1 MYHRGCAVRCVLD
14 YSEINYRN
22 GPMLCVSVNVVR
34 ILHIGDENSTQKDNS
49 GHLGPESIEDDM
61 SGNSNQFT
69 EEASVESEHTR
80 EEEMERLMETE
91 RDKLAQLKMDMQET
105 AHSLREQN
113 LKDRAG
119 LSLLGKELETIKAYN
134 KHLKEEVEARY
145 QNEDVLKEKIQILTE
160 ELAQNNE
167 NIKHLMTDKENLQDL
182 VEQAQKEIQGKD
194 ELITKQSKELN
205 NLRQADQ
212 DQMPQTSSDASTV
225 TVMEFLPEEK
235 RADAK
240 MAMLGQAVV
249 DLLPLLQG
257 QRSFSSTVPVNPV
270 ISSSGKESRQGSS
283 HKQPTLDV
291 CVSVS
296 DLLLSEAERS
306 ASNLLM
312 VTLETAYS
320 VPEPW
325 TPPSGPAPSPFTY
338 AAALEVPLT
347 AEQDQVLV
355 FSEGHLK
362 AGGQREVK
370 GRQRKRPHQ
379 ATLAPGNHFLS
390 GTLFQAE
397 SFEQENGELTGLED
411 RIFRNEA
418 ETRKNRVSWD
428 IEMRC
433 FLHAGGIS
441 RLKERIIKS
450 RLWPVEIM
458 RSMVPLEKLGEENS
472 EIPFHGMAFVDMTR
486 LLYPGVS
493 RIRGAYTIQPFCEA
507 EMQNKAKRNASVLK
521 KQAKVAAFQA
531 KARASSAVGTHK
543 KGGKTIDGNNKG
555 AKDQAKKQTVNQ
567 SRKAA
572 ADATAESLSE
582 TEPKVNAEGN
592 MYVEARSYVIIE
604 MALEKPLVP
613 ETSPEELARRVKAL
627 IPPRPPPRAGPSRAE
642 RAVLNFHKQVGNTV
656 AVVSEQYEEL
666 FGASCKMPQDHSR
679 EQMLSQLMGALN
691 VSGGYFS
698 IKEQIKHAVVRI
710 VRDKIQTEPLSDP
723 EEIKEFVSKLYVY
736 LVDEMHVALDKLM
749 VRHPNEPSHMFE
761 WGTLH
766 MLTEDYM
773 KAKECFHDAVSSQ
786 QVHQPSLMMCGV
798 LAVIFE
804 QYTEAQTF
812 LERATSIDPSSVVAW
827 TLLGLLHEIQNE
839 SILAERA
846 FLEARKLLREYE
858 AKEKTHTEGEEKD
871 VELENE
877 EQVYQEKEKTA
888 SPPPSATVEQDPKF
902 LDQDTEEHK
911 EPPAQD
917 DSSISPPTKV
927 TSTIYTQTVQ
937 FLLQNNALQMAEHA
951 LSQELLCSEGGRSVS
966 YLLHLAQWQL
976 LKGDYPSAA
985 ASLKEVLL
993 HKYQDTD
1000 AWSLNGHC
1008 HFLQGAL
1015 PEAQESYEWSLN
1027 LLGQPSDSHIVF
1039 LRLGS
1044 IYLTQK
1050 KFERAK
1056 VVYLQACEKSPSCL
1070 TWLGLGKAC
1079 YRLEELCVAEEAL
1092 TEANHLNTENAEVW
1106 AYLSLICLRS
1116 GRQEESEL
1124 FCKYAIRFNLQEESL
1139 LKEIRPEGSASFQSS
1154 DVMLQNKC

>member
-1 MYHRGCAVRCVLD
+1 MEI
-14 YSEINYRN
+14 SEN
-22 GPMLCVSVNVVR
+22 
-34 ILHIGDENSTQKDNS
+34 
-49 GHLGPESIEDDM
+49 
-61 SGNSNQFT
+61 T
-69 EEASVESEHTR
+69 EEP
-80 EEEMERLMETE
+80 ET
-91 RDKLAQLKMDMQET
+91 
-105 AHSLREQN
+105 N
-113 LKDRAG
+113 LDI
-119 LSLLGKELETIKAYN
+119 EICVICAYN
-134 KHLKEEVEARY
+134 LQGKKADTFQSFVQVAVDETPLGES
-145 QNEDVLKEKIQILTE
+145 
-160 ELAQNNE
+160 
-167 NIKHLMTDKENLQDL
+167 DKKQVDP
-182 VEQAQKEIQGKD
+182 VEQRVDYDFTCSFHPTNNAQALSDIAQKPI
-194 ELITKQSKELN
+194 IF
-205 NLRQADQ
+205 
-212 DQMPQTSSDASTV
+212 
-225 TVMEFLPEEK
+225 TVMQFLPVMK
-235 RADAK
+235 RADEK
-240 MAMLGQAVV
+240 MAVLGQAVV

-283 HKQPTLDV
+283 RKQPTLDV

-355 FSEGHLK
+355 FSEGHLT

-379 ATLAPGNHFLS
+379 ATLAPGNHFLP

-411 RIFRNEA
+411 RMFRNDA

-433 FLHAGGIS
+433 FLHAGGIY

-450 RLWPVEIM
+450 RLWPVEIT
-458 RSMVPLEKLGEENS
+458 RSMVPLEKASHIFRSLVSEENH
-472 EIPFHGMAFVDMTR
+472 EIPFHGVAFVDMAR

-531 KARASSAVGTHK
+531 KARASPAVGTHK
-543 KGGKTIDGNNKG
+543 KGGKTFDGNNKG
-555 AKDQAKKQTVNQ
+555 AKDQAKKVCQQAVDQ
-567 SRKAA
+567 SRTAA

-604 MALEKPLVP
+604 IALEKPLVP

-627 IPPRPPPRAGPSRAE
+627 IPPRPPHRAGPSRAE
-642 RAVLNFHKQVGNTV
+642 RAVLNFHSQVGNTV

-666 FGASCKMPQDHSR
+666 FGASSNMPQDHSR

-691 VSGGYFS
+691 VSGRYFTF
-698 IKEQIKHAVVRI
+698 KEQLKHAVVRI
-710 VRDKIQTEPLSDP
+710 VRDKMQRTEPLSDP
-723 EEIKEFVSKLYVY
+723 EELKEFVSKLYVY
-736 LVDEMHVALDKLM
+736 LVDEMHISLDKIYSNDIDEDPTNEIHLCSSQLRHFAREAKLTGNYQQASQYYQELT
-749 VRHPNEPSHMFE
+749 VRHPDEPSHKFE

-766 MLTEDYM
+766 MLTKDYM
-773 KAKECFHDAVSSQ
+773 KAKECFLDAVSSQ

-804 QYTEAQTF
+804 QYTEALTF
-812 LERATSIDPSSVVAW
+812 LERATSINPSSVVTW
-827 TLLGLLHEIQNE
+827 TLLGLLHESQNE

-858 AKEKTHTEGEEKD
+858 AKEKTHTEVEEKD
-871 VELENE
+871 MEVENE
-877 EQVYQEKEKTA
+877 EQVHQEKEKTA
-888 SPPPSATVEQDPKF
+888 SPPPSATVEQDQKF

-917 DSSISPPTKV
+917 DSSISAPSKV

-966 YLLHLAQWQL
+966 YLLHLAQLQL

-993 HKYQDTD
+993 HKYQDAD
-1000 AWSLNGHC
+1000 SWSLNGHC

-1070 TWLGLGKAC
+1070 TWLGLGKAY
-1079 YRLEELCVAEEAL
+1079 YRSEELCVAEEAL

-1116 GRQEESEL
+1116 GRQEESEQ
-1124 FCKYAIRFNLQEESL
+1124 FCKYAKRFNLQEESL
-1139 LKEIRPEGSASFQSS
+1139 LKEITDLKDQLRFSHLTSCFN
-1154 DVMLQNKC
+1154 NKC